1 MNSRKEILSR
11 IQKNKP
17 EAKAMPVGFTGMSS
31 YTFND
36 FLQMLEKVGGRSVKL
51 HEIGDLRTWLRQEF
65 GKEDLVVYSEWGG
78 YSGNHSLVDPVNVD
92 QMQHIDIAILEGEFA
107 VAENGAIWVEKFRH
121 RAIPFITQHLLLV
134 ISQKAMVSTM
144 HEAYELLKSWKAPG
158 FGVFISGPSKTADI
172 EQSLVYGAHGPRSLT
187 IVFLDNL

>member
-17 EAKAMPVGFTGMSS
+17 VAKAMPAGFTGMSS

-36 FLQMLEKVGGRSVKL
+36 FVQMLEKVGGRSVKL
-51 HEIGDLRTWLRQEF
+51 SEIGDLDTWLTRKF
-65 GKEDLVVYSEWGG
+65 GKENLVVYSEWEDCH
-78 YSGNHSLVDPVNVD
+78 GNLSLLEPVTVD
-92 QMQHIDIAILEGEFA
+92 QMQNIDVAILRGEFA

-187 IVFLDNL
+187 VVFSD

>member
-1 MNSRKEILSR
+1 MNSKKQILKTIR
-11 IQKNKP
+11 ENKP
-17 EAKAMPVGFTGMSS
+17 SSREMPAVFTGMGT
-31 YTFND
+31 YTLDD
-36 FLQMLEKVGGRSVKL
+36 FMRMLEKVGGRSVKL
-51 HEIGDLRTWLRQEF
+51 GEIGDLDTWLTREF
-65 GKEDLVVYSEWGG
+65 GKENLVVYSEWEECH
-78 YSGNHSLVDPVNVD
+78 GNLSLLEPVTVD
-92 QMQHIDIAILEGEFA
+92 QLQHVDVAILRGEFA

-144 HEAYELLKSWKAPG
+144 HESYELLKSWKAPG

-187 IVFLDNL
+187 VIFSN